1 MSEPALR
8 RFETWDG
15 LVQAAAEAL
24 GGALEHA
31 LRERGSAS
39 LALAGGGTPADIY
52 RRLSHRELDWPRVS
66 VTPTDERWVEA
77 DSPESNARLVRETL
91 LQGRAASARLL
102 PLKEE
107 GRPTPEAAAQGAEAA
122 LAAVWPLDAVLL
134 GMGGDGHFASLFP
147 GSASLPAGLD
157 PCGDRRVISVPAGTP
172 APTQPRLSLTLAAA
186 VGSLILGTLIA
197 AMRVSPVPPL
207 RWLGTGYVQSVR
219 NTPLSVVFFL
229 VVFGLPEV
237 DVILSV
243 YRFAVIALTLYT
255 AAFV

>member
-172 APTQPRLSLTLAAA
+172 APTQPRLSLTLAALGEA
-186 VGSLILGTLIA
+186 RLLVLAIRGAEKMAALERARDAALPIAALLQLMRRPPLILS
-197 AMRVSPVPPL
+197 SPGRGGSAIRPMPST
-207 RWLGTGYVQSVR
+207 RHARAWPR
-219 NTPLSVVFFL
+219 
-229 VVFGLPEV
+229 
-237 DVILSV
+237 
-243 YRFAVIALTLYT
+243 RA
-255 AAFV
+255 